1 METGSTR
8 KEGDRMPRTTR
19 PTVLAA
25 AALAGLALALVG
37 CGGSSSPGVAHLSSD
52 KGASSASPQG
62 GGSSPESS
70 VSTQQKMVAF
80 AKCMRAN
87 GVPDF
92 PEPVEG
98 HLQVEPR
105 VLGLIGHRPPHFE
118 SARKACGKLLPYGGE
133 PSPQVQ
139 AQAQEQ
145 AVKFSACI
153 RAHGMPNF
161 ADPEFLGNAV
171 KLDGNKTF
179 EPNSP
184 QFKAA
189 AKICLGHSGGPKAE

>member
-1 METGSTR
+1 
-8 KEGDRMPRTTR
+8 MPSARN
-19 PTVLAA
+19 PTVLAT
-25 AALAGLALALVG
+25 AGLASVALLVSA
-37 CGGSSSPGVAHLSSD
+37 CGSSSGPDVAHLSS
-52 KGASSASPQG
+52 GRGVSSASSEG

-70 VSTQQKMVAF
+70 ASTQQKMVTF

-98 HLQVEPR
+98 HIEIHGGPGSKSGLDSGSAQSQAAQRQCRKLFPNGAEP
-105 VLGLIGHRPPHFE
+105 G
-118 SARKACGKLLPYGGE
+118 
-133 PSPQVQ
+133 PQVQ
-139 AQAQEQ
+139 AHAQEQ

-179 EPNSP
+179 NPNSP